1 MSDLRLAT
9 RGSPLALAQAERVAG
24 ALRGAHP
31 GLEVEVVQI
40 ETTGDQRTDEP
51 LRTLGGQGI
60 FVKEIQRAL
69 LDGAADLAVHSAKD
83 LPALTPE
90 ELVLCA
96 IPERL
101 DPADVL
107 VGRSLAGLGPGATI
121 ATGSPRRQHL
131 LSELR
136 PDLNFVELR
145 GNMAA
150 RLAKPG
156 TDGIDAVVAA
166 AGGRHELAESLVA
179 FGWKVEPIVAYE
191 TVARPP
197 TLSEVEALGACD
209 VVCFASPSAVTAF
222 EALRDS
228 TGAPLHRHPAAVI
241 GATTAGAARQAGFV
255 VVVATEATD
264 AALAEAAAAALRLT
278 HEP

>member
-1 MSDLRLAT
+1 MSSLGRVGIT
-9 RGSPLALAQAERVAG
+9 RPAGRGQHLVAELSG
-24 ALRGAHP
+24 L
-31 GLEVEVVQI
+31 GLESVEVPLVEI
-40 ETTGDQRTDEP
+40 RLIDDVEP
-51 LRTLGGQGI
+51 LRSALATVPPPSL
-60 FVKEIQRAL
+60 VVLSSASAVPAL
-69 LDGAADLAVHSAKD
+69 LAVIGSAPGIAVAAVGPATKAALESEGIPVTVEGDGSGGVA
-83 LPALTPE
+83 
-90 ELVLCA
+90 
-96 IPERL
+96 
-101 DPADVL
+101 
-107 VGRSLAGLGPGATI
+107 LAGIIGPPLAPGDRAV
-121 ATGSPRRQHL
+121 L
-131 LSELR
+131 L
-136 PDLNFVELR
+136 
-145 GNMAA
+145 
-150 RLAKPG
+150 
-156 TDGIDAVVAA
+156 AA

-209 VVCFASPSAVTAF
+209 VVCYASPSAVTAF